1 MSSQAALTQTKVT
14 RLFDDLADFWT
25 EIYSAPGVAAGI
37 YRRRLEMALAWI
49 DSLGL
54 PPGAPVLV
62 VGAGAGFEAIA
73 LASRG
78 FEVTAVE
85 PAEAML
91 AIARTRAAAAGCTDI
106 TWVRGD
112 AHTLGFAPGT
122 FDLVLA
128 LGVIPWL
135 HSPGLAMAEMGRVLR
150 PGGWWLGSA
159 DNSFRLDGLLDPA
172 RNPAVAPKAR
182 AVRDALLKKR
192 SGLEPKAAQHSS
204 KALRRLLDCAGADR
218 IAEVTFGFGPFTF
231 AGRPFLGDRVG
242 KAVNTALS
250 RLGERGAP
258 IARST
263 GAQRLALARKRKV
276 GVRNI

>member
-1 MSSQAALTQTKVT
+1 MQTRVT

-37 YRRRLEMALAWI
+37 YRRRLEMALAWV
-49 DSLGL
+49 DSLAI
-54 PPGAPVLV
+54 PPGTPVLV

-73 LASRG
+73 LASKG
-78 FEVTAVE
+78 FAITAVE
-85 PAEAML
+85 PAAAML
-91 AIARTRAAAAGCTDI
+91 AVARTRAEAAGCTGI

-112 AHTLGFAPGT
+112 AHALGFGPGT

-135 HSPGLAMAEMGRVLR
+135 HSPSLAMAEMGRVLR
-150 PGGWWLGSA
+150 PGGWWLGSV
-159 DNSFRLDGLLDPA
+159 DNSYRLDGFLDPA
-172 RNPAVAPKAR
+172 RNPVVAPKAR
-182 AVRDALLKKR
+182 AVRDALLRKR
-192 SGLEPKAAQHSS
+192 SGSEPKAAQHSS
-204 KALRRLLDCAGADR
+204 NALRRLLDCAGADR

-231 AGRPFLGDRVG
+231 AGRPFLGDRAG

-258 IARST
+258 IAKST
-263 GAQRLALARKRKV
+263 GAQRLALARKREV
-276 GVRNI
+276 GVRDI